1 MNYLVSAIIV
11 IWLVAALFLLFALL
25 VFTKNFKQSKQYEK
39 IFFDSLKNESEEKA
53 IKKGRDYILSLPFEE
68 VHILGADEIPL
79 YGKLYCPENGEG
91 EKTVLLLHSFGSSG
105 EIDFAK
111 IFSFYREKNFNI
123 LIADERACGKSGGK
137 YSSLGVAEGY
147 DAVMWCSWLELRF
160 GTGCEIFMHGI
171 KEGALAAAFAGTR
184 ADLPKNVKG
193 FIAQEPITN
202 IYSFIEEKVK
212 SSYGFLCGIL
222 MPIINMFCRLHIGFD
237 LREFSLFD
245 CIGKIKTDAL
255 FICKDQKDTFDNFK
269 ESFKI
274 LNLKDSVYSKNSQEE
289 IEKNIAEF
297 IGKSNG

>member
-1 MNYLVSAIIV
+1 M
-11 IWLVAALFLLFALL
+11 
-25 VFTKNFKQSKQYEK
+25 
-39 IFFDSLKNESEEKA
+39 
-53 IKKGRDYILSLPFEE
+53 
-68 VHILGADEIPL
+68 
-79 YGKLYCPENGEG
+79 
-91 EKTVLLLHSFGSSG
+91 
-105 EIDFAK
+105 
-111 IFSFYREKNFNI
+111 
-123 LIADERACGKSGGK
+123 
-137 YSSLGVAEGY
+137 
-147 DAVMWCSWLELRF
+147 
-160 GTGCEIFMHGI
+160 
-171 KEGALAAAFAGTR
+171 
-184 ADLPKNVKG
+184 PKNVKG

-255 FICKDQKDTFDNFK
+255 FICKDQKDTFDKFK

-297 IGKSNG
+297 IGKLNG